1 MKNQVWKRE
10 LVPQVAET
18 NLEKISI
25 PKKSIGFTYLWTN
38 LTTGMWYYGKHEGYP
53 RDGYLFSSKQK
64 EFLRDFTNLEYTW
77 RYEIMEFTTT
87 NKDDL
92 TNLEFKKLSS
102 MHDPKPD

>member
-25 PKKSIGFTYLWTN
+25 HKKSIGFTYLWTN
-38 LTTGMWYYGKHEGYP
+38 LTTGMWYYWKHEGYP

-77 RYEIMEFTTT
+77 RY
-87 NKDDL
+87 
-92 TNLEFKKLSS
+92 
-102 MHDPKPD
+102 